1 MSDIK
6 TVYTRLGKISLRVSF
21 LFAILFISFSCRDAS
36 QGKKNS
42 FECPGLFP
50 GVERPDSVAR
60 VFAPGLISTYN
71 FEFSLIIHPCQKR
84 IYYNIFER
92 ANSRYS
98 VFMVEEVNNV
108 WNKPR
113 KVFSDKYNNILCAV
127 SSDGNTLYFY
137 SDRPSRFGNGDL
149 LAHSDIWVRQMGK
162 GEPDTLQNIGTP
174 INTRIR
180 ELSLSVSHKNVIYY
194 YSSDSNYKTSI
205 YSSSFS
211 GGIYTAPE
219 IMGSEINDS
228 EDAHNPCIAPD
239 ESYIIFTSYRTGG
252 FGDAD
257 LYISFHRSDGTWT
270 QAKNMGPEI
279 NSSSQDDF
287 ATLSP
292 DGNYLF
298 FSTDRNSKGYCDIY
312 WISTNIIEK
321 LKPKD

>member
-1 MSDIK
+1 MADIK

-21 LFAILFISFSCRDAS
+21 LVAILSISFSCRDTN

-42 FECPGLFP
+42 SEYSGLFP
-50 GVERPDSVAR
+50 GPERTDSVAR
-60 VFAPGLISTYN
+60 VFAPGIVSTNN
-71 FEFSLIIHPCQKR
+71 FEFNLIIHPGQKR
-84 IYYNIFER
+84 IYYNIFDKI
-92 ANSRYS
+92 NSRYS
-98 VFMVEEVNNV
+98 VFMVEEVNNI
-108 WNKPR
+108 WNRPR
-113 KVFSDKYNNILCAV
+113 KVFSDKYNTVLSAV
-127 SSDGNTLYFY
+127 SPDGNTLFFY

-149 LAHSDIWVRQMGK
+149 LAHSDIWIRQMGK

-174 INTRIR
+174 VNTRIR
-180 ELSLSVSHKNVIYY
+180 ELSLSVSNKNVIYY
-194 YSSDSNYKTSI
+194 YSSDSNYKTAI
-205 YSSSFS
+205 YSSCFS
-211 GGIYTAPE
+211 CVSYTTPE
-219 IMGSEINDS
+219 KMGSEINDS

-252 FGDAD
+252 YGDAD

-298 FSTDRNSKGYCDIY
+298 FSTDRDSKGNCDIY
-312 WISTNIIEK
+312 WISTNMIKK